1 MADPNLFLVFS
12 NPVSGREAEFNAWY
26 DAVHVPEVLAVPG
39 VVAARRYEVA
49 PMETPELEGAP
60 PPEPPAHGYLAVYEL
75 DRDANAVMADFLE
88 RITSGAMNLS
98 EDLDLARVAM
108 SVWRPVGD
116 RQVAASG

>member
-12 NPVSGREAEFNAWY
+12 NPVTGREAEFNAWY

-60 PPEPPAHGYLAVYEL
+60 SPEPPAHGYLAVYEL

-108 SVWRPVGD
+108 SVWRPMGD

>member
-12 NPVSGREAEFNAWY
+12 NPVTGREAEFNAWY

-60 PPEPPAHGYLAVYEL
+60 SPEPPAHGYLAVYEL

-88 RITSGAMNLS
+88 RIMSGAMNLS

-108 SVWRPVGD
+108 SVWRPIGD
-116 RQVAASG
+116 RRLAPAD